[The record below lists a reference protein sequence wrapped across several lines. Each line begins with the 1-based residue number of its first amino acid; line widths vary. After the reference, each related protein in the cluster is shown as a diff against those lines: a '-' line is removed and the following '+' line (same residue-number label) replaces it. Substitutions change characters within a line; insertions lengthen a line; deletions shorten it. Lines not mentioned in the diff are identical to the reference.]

1 MYCLTT
7 IDSQKHVE
15 LESELKHFFHR
26 VHTLKRRLK
35 QEQDSLVLN
44 RLQRARCKEN
54 LLRFETLE
62 SEFYAIAY
70 QDDIRELYRKVQH
83 YVKLDQDRLMHI
95 FGTEHITR
103 TTLFVSI

>member
-26 VHTLKRRLK
+26 VHTLKQRLK
-35 QEQDSLVLN
+35 QEQDRLELN

-54 LLRFETLE
+54 LLHFETLE
-62 SEFYAIAY
+62 SEFYAISY
-70 QDDIRELYRKVQH
+70 QDDIRELYRKVQR
-83 YVKLDQDRLMHI
+83 YVKLDQERLIHT
-95 FGTEHITR
+95 FGYETFRQHS
-103 TTLFVSI
+103 LFLC